1 MNGMNGIKQ
10 TKLSLKDLE
19 AEVIGAA
26 YEVSNILGAGFL
38 EKVYHRALQKE
49 LTLRGISVRS
59 NVELPVT
66 YKGENVG
73 EYIPDLLVEDRLIIE
88 LKCVERFAGEHI
100 AQCLSYLCAAGHD
113 ELLLINFQKPKVDW
127 RRIVRTR

>member
-59 NVELPVT
+59 NVDLPVT

-88 LKCVERFAGEHI
+88 VKFVERFAGEHI
-100 AQCLSYLCAAGHD
+100 AQCLNYLCAAGHD